1 MKERET
7 MSTALKIVL
16 IALAVIALI
25 AICVIVALLVFK
37 PGEPEATA
45 TAMPPAV
52 VATATSEGAVDDS
65 WERVQAAGKI
75 VVGTAANYPPFEYY
89 VEDLR
94 IDGFDIALMD
104 EIGRRLG
111 VQVDYRDFAFDGL
124 GGALQLGQIDVAIAA
139 ISVVAERESY
149 VDFTNVYF
157 VGEDAALAREDS
169 TITLSSVDDLA
180 QYKVG
185 VERGSVY
192 ESWLQTELV
201 DTGKMPAGNLLA
213 YEKAGDA
220 VRDLTQER
228 LDLVV
233 LDLQPAEVAVA
244 AGGVKII
251 GQGLNLQRYA
261 IALPKGAQA
270 LAAEINRVLNDLHN
284 EGVIA
289 ELAKRYLNVD
299 TLLPTPTPAAT
310 STAAP
315 PAGCVDGL
323 TFVGHPDGM
332 GSPSNPIQVGPGQKF
347 TKVWR
352 VKNTG
357 TCTWDSNYEL
367 VFSSGARMGGQ
378 PAPIQGQVAP
388 GQEYDVAVDFVAPQ
402 GGGTYQSIWQ
412 MTNAQGT
419 GLGERLKVSV
429 VVTPGPTVTPAP
441 TNTPTPGIV
450 FTVDRDQI
458 KQGECVNFYWKVD
471 NVKEVYFYAE
481 GEDWRDNGVA
491 GEGNRKECPP
501 VITTYYLRVVL
512 RDNSVVTQS
521 ITIYVE
527 PVTGAP
533 VIKRFT
539 VDPKQ
544 ITTNQ
549 CVSIQWIVEGQVTGV
564 KLTANNNTLWD
575 GAPTSGSYQDCPTA
589 AGNVTYNL
597 TATGPGGTSQASETI
612 KVNDPST
619 ATPAPTAA
627 PDKPVIYSFSVSPNQ
642 IADGDY
648 IDINWS
654 TGGGTT
660 KVDIL
665 RDGQPFIQD
674 ANLTGYAQDNPS
686 PAGTYTYQLVAS
698 NPAGEQATQ
707 QKSVNVVDT
716 TPSNPLADT
725 FWTATIVSGQPVSGT
740 LTTNFDSGG
749 GVNGFGGCNS
759 YSGGYSVSG
768 DSLSITGLSAGRKSC
783 GADVDAQEAAF
794 LSAMGSAASFT
805 MEMGL
810 IISDG
815 SAAVLEYVAT
825 GP

>member
-1 MKERET
+1 

-16 IALAVIALI
+16 IALAAIALI
-25 AICVIVALLVFK
+25 AICVIVALLVFR
-37 PGEPEATA
+37 PGEPEPTAVPPTVAATA
-45 TAMPPAV
+45 TG
-52 VATATSEGAVDDS
+52 EGAVDDS
-65 WERVQAAGKI
+65 WERVQAAGKMI
-75 VVGTAANYPPFEYY
+75 VGTAANYPPFEYY
-89 VEDLR
+89 IEDLR

-111 VQVDYRDFAFDGL
+111 VQIDYRDFAFDGL
-124 GGALQLGQIDVAIAA
+124 GGALQLGQIDAAIAA
-139 ISVVAERESY
+139 ISVVAEREAL

-192 ESWLQTELV
+192 QDWLQTELV
-201 DTGKMPAGNLLA
+201 DTGKMPAGNLLV

-220 VRDLTQER
+220 VRDLTQQR

-233 LDLQPAEVAVA
+233 ADLQPAEVAVA
-244 AGGVKII
+244 AGGVKIV
-251 GQGLNLQRYA
+251 GQGLNQQRYA

-323 TFVGHPDGM
+323 TFVSHPDGQ
-332 GSPSNPIQVGPGQKF
+332 GNPDNPIQAGPGQRF

-367 VFSSGARMGGQ
+367 VFSSGARMSGQ
-378 PAPIQGQVAP
+378 PTPVQAQVAP
-388 GQEYDVAVDFVAPQ
+388 GQEYDIAVNFVAPQ
-402 GGGTYQSIWQ
+402 KGGTYQSIWQ
-412 MTNAQGT
+412 MINAQGT
-419 GLGERLKVSV
+419 GFGERLKVSV

-458 KQGECVNFYWKVD
+458 KQGECVTFSWKVD

-481 GEDWRDNGVA
+481 GEDWRDNGVT
-491 GEGNRKECPP
+491 GEGSQQECPP
-501 VITTYYLRVVL
+501 ATITYYLRVVL

-521 ITIYVE
+521 IRIDVQ
-527 PVTGAP
+527 PATGAP

-549 CVSIQWIVEGQVTGV
+549 CVNIQWTVEGQVTDV

-575 GAPTSGSYQDCPTA
+575 GAPTSGSYSDCPTA

-597 TATGPGGTSQASETI
+597 SATGSGGTSQASETI
-612 KVNDPST
+612 RVNDPST

-648 IDINWS
+648 VDLNWS
-654 TGGGTT
+654 TGGGTSQ
-660 KVDIL
+660 VDIL
-665 RDGQPFIQD
+665 KDGQPFIQD
-674 ANLTGYAQDNPS
+674 ADLTGYAQDQPS
-686 PAGTYTYQLVAS
+686 PAGSYTYQVVAS
-698 NPAGEQATQ
+698 NAAGEQVTQ
-707 QKSVNVVDT
+707 QKSVNVADT
-716 TPSNPLADT
+716 TPENPLADT
-725 FWTATIVSGQPVSGT
+725 FWTATVISGQTVSGT
-740 LTTNFDSGG
+740 LTTNFDASG
-749 GVNGFGGCNS
+749 GVNGFAGCNS
-759 YSGGYSVSG
+759 YSGSYTVNGN
-768 DSLSITGLSAGRKSC
+768 SLSIGSVSAGLALC
-783 GADVDAQEAAF
+783 DQATNDQETAF
-794 LSAMGSAASFT
+794 LSALGSAGSFT

-815 SAAVLEYVAT
+815 SGTAVLEYTAS